1 VALNTQLDLN
11 FPSFGSHMEDQKGN
25 PIILPQK
32 EKKTL
37 MLAVAFHEK
46 GRSALKKENFSEALI
61 LLLDA
66 DIEFM

>member
-1 VALNTQLDLN
+1 
-11 FPSFGSHMEDQKGN
+11 MEDQKGN

>member
-1 VALNTQLDLN
+1 VALNTQFDLN
-11 FPSFGSHMEDQKGN
+11 FPSFVSQMEDQKGN

-37 MLAVAFHEK
+37 MLALALHEK

-66 DIEFM
+66 DKEFR